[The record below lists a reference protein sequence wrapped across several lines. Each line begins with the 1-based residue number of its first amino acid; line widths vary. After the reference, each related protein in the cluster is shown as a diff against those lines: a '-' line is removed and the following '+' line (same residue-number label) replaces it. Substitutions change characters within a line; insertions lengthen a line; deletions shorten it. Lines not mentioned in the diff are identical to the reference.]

1 MGLLTVGD
9 AGSVIML
16 KRKDALWTRA
26 LLKEDDSG
34 GMEDLDL
41 HPTEINM
48 ASPAT
53 AAITEV

>member
-1 MGLLTVGD
+1 
-9 AGSVIML
+9 ML